1 MTGSSSKGRVLVTGG
16 AGYVGSHVA
25 RLLVETGFDVTV
37 IDLLREAG
45 GTGNRWAVPKEA
57 RFAQGNC
64 GDLNLLR
71 SLLKP
76 GERFDAILHFAAFIL
91 VDESVREPLKY
102 FENNV
107 VNSLRLFT
115 YARETKVPSLI
126 FSSTAATYGQA
137 TTDLLT
143 EDSPQVPINPYGSSK
158 LMIEQVLKDTFRD
171 SVSDPS
177 KDSSNDLSSGGG
189 TRFVALRYFNP
200 AGAHSSLEIGQS
212 RPEALHLVN
221 VAAEAAVGRRSKVAI
236 FGTDYPTPDG
246 TCLRD
251 YIHIED
257 LADAHLESIRY
268 LEAGGPSD
276 FFNVGYGRPYSVK
289 DVIAAMKEV
298 SGVDFHV
305 ETTGR
310 RAGDP
315 ARLAADPSKIRR
327 VLGWKPKHDS
337 LTTICRSHY
346 LWEKK
351 RRDETI

>member
-1 MTGSSSKGRVLVTGG
+1 MGVASKRRVLVTGG

-25 RLLVETGFDVTV
+25 RLLVESGYDVTV
-37 IDLLREAG
+37 VDLLREAG

-57 RFAQGNC
+57 HFFQGNC
-64 GDLNLLR
+64 GDVELLK
-71 SLLKP
+71 SLLPK

-107 VNSLRLFT
+107 VNSLRLFSF
-115 YARETKVPSLI
+115 ARETGVPSVI

-137 TTDLLT
+137 TSELLT
-143 EDSPQVPINPYGSSK
+143 EESPQKPINPYGASK
-158 LMIEQVLKDTFRD
+158 LMTEQMLKDIFA
-171 SVSDPS
+171 
-177 KDSSNDLSSGGG
+177 GGA

-221 VAAEAAVGRRSKVAI
+221 VAAEAAVGARKKVSI

-268 LEAGGPSD
+268 LENGGASD

-298 SGVDFHV
+298 SGVDFQV
-305 ETTGR
+305 ETTSR

-315 ARLAADPSKIRR
+315 AKLAADPSKIRR
-327 VLGWKPKHDS
+327 VLGWNPKHDA
-337 LTTICRSHY
+337 LNDICRSHY

-351 RRDETI
+351 RRDEKF